1 MSGGPKVILLSP
13 DAREVDRWSA
23 LLEGAADVRAVASVE
38 ALARAL
44 ALLPADVVVAPCDA
58 RLLEGIQRCRGDSR
72 LVLCG
77 SVLPLGVIDGPVV
90 QF

>member
-1 MSGGPKVILLSP
+1 MNGGPKVILLSP

-44 ALLPADVVVAPCDA
+44 ALLAPLA
-58 RLLEGIQRCRGDSR
+58 RELFSQTRRSA
-72 LVLCG
+72 
-77 SVLPLGVIDGPVV
+77 P
-90 QF
+90 